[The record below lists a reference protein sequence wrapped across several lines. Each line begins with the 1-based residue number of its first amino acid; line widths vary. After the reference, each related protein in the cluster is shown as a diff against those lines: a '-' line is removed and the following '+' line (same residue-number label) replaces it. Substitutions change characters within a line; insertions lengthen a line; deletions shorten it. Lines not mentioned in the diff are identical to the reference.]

1 MFIDFGGE
9 GIVFEQTAT
18 LQLQK
23 VTGSQDGRGKGKREH
38 GRHSGEHG
46 RHSEGDEYIGP
57 SLRAIKPWVWETLF
71 RRSLRMTKGGGYRL
85 AQTAT
90 LQLQKV
96 TSSQDDRGKEKR
108 EHGRHSEGD
117 EYIGPSLRAIKP
129 WVWETLFRRSLRMT
143 KG

>member
-96 TSSQDDRGKEKR
+96 TGSQNVRSGADLPTIIA
-108 EHGRHSEGD
+108 SELLFSVLPGAHCVT
-117 EYIGPSLRAIKP
+117 SLLLCCCCFP
-129 WVWETLFRRSLRMT
+129 PVF
-143 KG
+143 